1 MWDPA
6 GEIPQIVFL
15 RIGNK
20 TLAVAIN
27 GRDPRAPVNSTF
39 DGRVLLRKSTGHCQT
54 ASYRGQGSRA
64 DAQKS
69 ATREPVFGAVILH
82 SAYLLQNT
90 PAREIV
96 ATLNAD
102 QGPHAKM
109 RSPSRQVEEIGRAS
123 CRERV

>member
-20 TLAVAIN
+20 TLALAIN
-27 GRDPRAPVNSTF
+27 GRDLR
-39 DGRVLLRKSTGHCQT
+39 RKSTGHCQT
-54 ASYRGQGSRA
+54 ASYRGRGSRA

-82 SAYLLQNT
+82 SACLLQNA

-96 ATLNAD
+96 ASLSGD
-102 QGPHAKM
+102 QGGGGRGGAG
-109 RSPSRQVEEIGRAS
+109 SRQVEAALPLP
-123 CRERV
+123 